1 MSGLTSSSGPYGQDH
16 DDDDDGGGIEI
27 QHNVIGTQTKE
38 I

>member
-16 DDDDDGGGIEI
+16 DDDDDGGIEI
-27 QHNVIGTQTKE
+27 QYNVIGTQTKQ